1 VQKKYGLNFSA
12 DFFEYACNLDE
23 NELEPICTAA
33 LRFDADGIPA
43 GLRIFIQ
50 DPEEEDNLDEIMDAL
65 KAEEFIDEQTLPL
78 PLKLQG
84 WQEGV
89 LSGVENEWFDKGT
102 SLQGIIFLGY
112 LAQLMLSIFQ
122 IKVLQNKYS
131 LEEILQLTGQF
142 ILIKCI
148 DSSYMNLL
156 CDSLLVQQIAEEYK
170 LPIRY
175 ARLTKTQIDKIMHA
189 KIR

>member
-1 VQKKYGLNFSA
+1 
-12 DFFEYACNLDE
+12 
-23 NELEPICTAA
+23 
-33 LRFDADGIPA
+33 
-43 GLRIFIQ
+43 
-50 DPEEEDNLDEIMDAL
+50 MDAL
-65 KAEEFIDEQTLPL
+65 KAEDFINEQTLPL